1 MIHEPPYVSSRYDYI
16 YANPSTGLSTYEI
29 HADHHLLLEIAAA
42 MSEIQARSRE
52 EVGKRCRN
60 ILGEELEES
69 SS

>member
-1 MIHEPPYVSSRYDYI
+1 MYLVDMIIYMQTRSR
-16 YANPSTGLSTYEI
+16 ACRLYEI
-29 HADHHLLLEIAAA
+29 PADHHLLLEIAAA

-60 ILGEELEES
+60 ILGEEVEES